1 LKGRKKGMKSR
12 VPEILGIEYPILQGG
27 MIWVSDA
34 ALAAAVSEAGGLGV
48 IGAGGMSREV
58 AEDEIAKAREL
69 TSKPFGVN
77 VPIISP
83 FAEGIFEAASSM
95 GVPVLT
101 TSAGN
106 PFTFTTRAKE
116 AGMKVVHVV
125 SNVRMA
131 EKAQEAGVDVIV
143 AEGYEAGGHNGFD
156 EITTMVLVPQV
167 VDAVDVPVVAAGG
180 IGDARGMVAAFA
192 LGAEGVQLGTLFLA
206 SRQSTAHRNYKEL
219 ILTANDRGTVITGRA
234 FGPVR
239 VLRNK
244 LAEMI
249 LQAEREG
256 KPPQEIQEM
265 IGSGRSVK
273 ACLEGDL
280 EEGSFMCGQVAGMVA
295 ELRDVE
301 EIIAGLMEGYE
312 EIASGL
318 SGQ

>member
-1 LKGRKKGMKSR
+1 MESR
-12 VPEILGIEYPILQGG
+12 VPGILDIEYPILQGG

-34 ALAAAVSEAGGLGV
+34 GLAAAVSEAGGLGV
-48 IGAGGMSREV
+48 IGAGGMPPETVQEEV
-58 AEDEIAKAREL
+58 ARAREL
-69 TSKPFGVN
+69 TAKPFGVN
-77 VPIISP
+77 VPILSP
-83 FAEGIFEAASSM
+83 FAEGIFETAARM

-106 PFTFTTRAKE
+106 PLTYTTRARE

-131 EKAQEAGVDVIV
+131 RKAQEAGVDIIV

-180 IGDARGMVAAFA
+180 IADARGMVAAFA
-192 LGAEGVQLGTLFLA
+192 LGAEGVQLGTRFLA
-206 SRQSTAHRNYKEL
+206 SRESPAHPRYKEL
-219 ILTANDRGTVITGRA
+219 ILSSGDCSTVITGRA

-239 VLRNK
+239 VLKNK

-256 KPPQEIQEM
+256 WAPEKIQEM

-280 EEGSFMCGQVAGMVA
+280 DEGSFMSGQISGMIS
-295 ELRDVE
+295 ELKSAA
-301 EIIAGLMEGYE
+301 EIIAELVEGYGKVMAGLE
-312 EIASGL
+312 EAV
-318 SGQ
+318 

>member
-1 LKGRKKGMKSR
+1 MRSR
-12 VPEILGIEYPILQGG
+12 IPDILGIEHPILQGG

-34 ALAAAVSEAGGLGV
+34 ILAAAVSEAGGLGV
-48 IGAGGMSREV
+48 IGAGGMPPETVRE
-58 AEDEIAKAREL
+58 EIAKAREL

-77 VPIISP
+77 VPILSLY
-83 FAEGIFEAASSM
+83 AEGIFEAAAGM

-106 PFTFTTRAKE
+106 PMTYTARAHA

-131 EKAQEAGVDVIV
+131 RKAQEAGVDVIV

-156 EITTMVLVPQV
+156 EITTLVLVPQV
-167 VDAVDVPVVAAGG
+167 ADAVDAPVVAAGG

-192 LGAEGVQLGTLFLA
+192 LGAEGVQLGTRFLA
-206 SRQSTAHRNYKEL
+206 CEESPAHPRYKEL
-219 ILTANDRGTVITGRA
+219 VLSSGDCSTVITGRA

-239 VLRNK
+239 VLRNR

-249 LQAEREG
+249 LRAEGEG
-256 KPPQEIQEM
+256 MAPEKVQEL

-280 EEGSFMCGQVAGMVA
+280 DEGSFMSGQVAGMIGEIKTA
-295 ELRDVE
+295 G
-301 EIIAGLMEGYE
+301 EIIAELVEGYGR
-312 EIASGL
+312 ISASLG
-318 SGQ
+318 

>member
-1 LKGRKKGMKSR
+1 MKSR
-12 VPEILGIEYPILQGG
+12 VPGILGIEYPILQGG

-34 ALAAAVSEAGGLGV
+34 RLAAAVSEAGGLGV
-48 IGAGGMSREV
+48 IGAGGMPPETV
-58 AEDEIAKAREL
+58 EEEIRKTREL

-77 VPIISP
+77 IPILSP
-83 FAEGIFEAASSM
+83 FGEGVFETAARL

-106 PFTFTTRAKE
+106 PMAFTARAKE

-131 EKAQEAGVDVIV
+131 RKAQEAGVDVIV

-156 EITTMVLVPQV
+156 ELTTMALVPQV
-167 VDAVDVPVVAAGG
+167 VDAVEVPVVAAGG
-180 IGDARGMVAAFA
+180 IADARGMVAAFA
-192 LGAEGVQLGTLFLA
+192 LGAEGVQLGTRFLA
-206 SRQSTAHRNYKEL
+206 STESPAHPRYKEL
-219 ILTANDRGTVITGRA
+219 ILSAGDCSTVITGRA

-256 KPPQEIQEM
+256 MPPEKMQEM

-280 EEGSFMCGQVAGMVA
+280 DEGSFMSGQVAGMIR
-295 ELRDVE
+295 ELKSVR
-301 EIIAGLMEGYE
+301 EIIAELVEGYVRIVE
-312 EIASGL
+312 GL
-318 SGQ
+318 R

>member
-1 LKGRKKGMKSR
+1 M
-12 VPEILGIEYPILQGG
+12 P
-27 MIWVSDA
+27 
-34 ALAAAVSEAGGLGV
+34 
-48 IGAGGMSREV
+48 REV
-58 AEDEIAKAREL
+58 VEEEITRAKEL
-69 TSKPFGVN
+69 TSRPFGVN
-77 VPIISP
+77 IPIISP
-83 FAEGIFEAASSM
+83 YAEGIFEVTCALE
-95 GVPVLT
+95 VPVIT

-106 PFTFTTRAKE
+106 PLTFTARAKE

-131 EKAQEAGVDVIV
+131 EKAQESGVDVIV

-167 VDAVDVPVVAAGG
+167 VDAVDVPVIAAGG

-206 SRQSTAHRNYKEL
+206 SRQSSAHHNYKEL
-219 ILTANDRGTVITGRA
+219 SLTAHDRGTVITGRA

-239 VLRNK
+239 VLKNK

-256 KPPQEIQEM
+256 KPPEEIQEM

-280 EEGSFMCGQVAGMVA
+280 EEGSFMCGQIAGMIA
-295 ELRDVE
+295 ELKDVKD
-301 EIIAGLMEGYE
+301 IVAGLMEGYE
-312 EIASGL
+312 RIASGL
-318 SGQ
+318 SEQ